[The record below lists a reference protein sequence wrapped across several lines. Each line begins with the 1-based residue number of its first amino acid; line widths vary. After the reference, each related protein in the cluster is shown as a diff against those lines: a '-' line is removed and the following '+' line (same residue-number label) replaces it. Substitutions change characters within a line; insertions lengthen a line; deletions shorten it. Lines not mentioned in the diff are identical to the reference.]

1 MMADGTVNDPLPNH
15 TTQVEPKVKYQAIA
29 MYVVSAVLLFIF
41 ELATGNDNELLVAAL
56 PDIVESFVLPL
67 VPTIG
72 GLVVAFYTRH
82 QWRRAEV
89 PGDINQRL
97 R

>member
-1 MMADGTVNDPLPNH
+1 MAEGTVNDPLPNH
-15 TTQVEPKVKYQAIA
+15 TRTVEPKVKMQAIA
-29 MYVVSAVLLFIF
+29 MYVVSAVLLFLF
-41 ELATGNDNELLVAAL
+41 ELATGNDNELLTALL
-56 PDIVESFVLPL
+56 PDYLEVFILPL
-67 VPTIG
+67 VPALG

-89 PGDINQRL
+89 PGDVNPQL

>member
-1 MMADGTVNDPLPNH
+1 MPEGTVNDPLPNH
-15 TTQVEPKVKYQAIA
+15 TRTVEPKVKYQAIA
-29 MYVVSAVLLFIF
+29 MYVLAAFLLFLF
-41 ELATGNDNELLVAAL
+41 ELFTGNDNELLTAAL
-56 PDIVESFVLPL
+56 PDYIEVFLLPL

-89 PGDINQRL
+89 PNDVNRDT

>member
-1 MMADGTVNDPLPNH
+1 MSEGTVNSPLPNH

-29 MYVVSAVLLFIF
+29 MYVLAAFLLFLF
-41 ELATGNDNELLVAAL
+41 ELFTGNDNELLTSVL
-56 PDIVESFVLPL
+56 PDYLEIFLLPL

-89 PGDINQRL
+89 PGDVARDIR
-97 R
+97 

>member
-1 MMADGTVNDPLPNH
+1 MADGTVNDPLPNH
-15 TTQVEPKVKYQAIA
+15 TTKVEPKVKYQAIA
-29 MYVVSAVLLFIF
+29 MYVVAALLLFIF
-41 ELATGNDNELLVAAL
+41 ELATGNDNELLTAVL
-56 PDIVESFVLPL
+56 PDYLEIFVLPL

-89 PGDINQRL
+89 PGDINSHL

>member
-1 MMADGTVNDPLPNH
+1 MSEGTVNDPLPNH
-15 TTQVEPKVKYQAIA
+15 TRTVEPKVKWQALA
-29 MYVVSAVLLFIF
+29 MYVLASLLLFF
-41 ELATGNDNELLVAAL
+41 YELFTGNENELLVTVL
-56 PDIVESFVLPL
+56 PDYLEAFILPL
-67 VPTIG
+67 VPVLG

-89 PGDINQRL
+89 PADVNRDV

>member
-1 MMADGTVNDPLPNH
+1 MPDGTVNDPLPNH
-15 TTQVEPKVKYQAIA
+15 TRQVEPKVKMQAIA
-29 MYVVSAVLLFIF
+29 MYVVSALLLFIF

-56 PDIVESFVLPL
+56 PDALEAFVLPL
-67 VPTIG
+67 VPAVG

-89 PGDINQRL
+89 PGDIARDV